1 MKRTFITICI
11 FIFSLFFSAANAQQK
26 DASSAA
32 SYKIAIFAPLYLDS
46 LFSNNYYK
54 YEKKF
59 PRFVLPGLDFVL
71 GAQIAIDTLS
81 ITESK
86 LQAHIYDS
94 KSSSKKISS
103 LIESHELDNVSLLI
117 GSVKDEEYMQLANFA
132 RQKNIPFISATYPND
147 GGIIDNPN
155 LFIINSTLKTHCE
168 AIFAYLLQNHSS
180 DNLIHTRKKGN
191 QEDRI
196 SGYFNNINQ
205 PDGNT
210 LLNVRT
216 ILIDSNFNLVL
227 SKLDSTR
234 KNIIIG
240 GSLDEQFCTDLAEAL
255 NSVKKKYDITLIGM
269 PNWDGFRF
277 KKNFD
282 YSFYYTSPYYKDEN
296 NFFSKFVD
304 GAYLKKYK
312 KPPSDF
318 ACKGFEAVFTTVSLL
333 IKHHKAFGKNIN
345 DISFDVFSKYNFVP
359 IKGEKKDI
367 PNYYE
372 NKHLFILKKSNGTVS
387 RVL

>member
-1 MKRTFITICI
+1 MKRSLFIIRI
-11 FIFSLFFSAANAQQK
+11 FVFSLSFSFAHAQQK
-26 DASSAA
+26 DIPSAN
-32 SYKIAIFAPLYLDS
+32 SYKIAVFAPLYLDS
-46 LFSNNYYK
+46 VFSNNYYK
-54 YEKKF
+54 YDKKF

-81 ITESK
+81 KTESK
-86 LQAHIYDS
+86 LQTRIYDS

-147 GGIIDNPN
+147 GGIVDNPN
-155 LFIINSTLKTHCE
+155 LYIINSTLKTHCE

-180 DNLIHTRKKGN
+180 NNLIHARKKGN

-210 LLNVRT
+210 LLNVRS
-216 ILIDSNFNLVL
+216 ILVDSNFNTVV
-227 SKLDSTR
+227 SKLDSTK

-255 NSVKKKYDITLIGM
+255 SSAKKKYDITLIGM

-277 KKNFD
+277 KKNIDHTF
-282 YSFYYTSPYYKDEN
+282 FYTSPYYNDEN

-304 GAYLKKYK
+304 GTYLKKYK

-318 ACKGFEAVFTTVSLL
+318 AYKGFETVFTTVSLL
-333 IKHHKAFGKNIN
+333 IKHNKEFGKNIN
-345 DISFDVFSKYNFVP
+345 DNSFDVFSKYNFVP

-372 NKHLFILKKSNGTVS
+372 NKHLFILKKSNGSVS